1 MKKFEKEIKDKLKKN
16 PDVVLDITDDF
27 IECGLLD
34 IDTAEQILCPSNDQL
49 KEAAIH
55 LVDFVNKHI
64 HQGAFNRLLETLKS
78 VKKFSG
84 LVSNLTTA
92 GAGEN
97 TITGT
102 LYYYN

>member
-1 MKKFEKEIKDKLKKN
+1 MKKFEEKIKDKLKKYPN
-16 PDVVLDITDDF
+16 VVLEITDNF

-34 IDTAEQILCPSNDQL
+34 IDTVEQILCPSNDQL
-49 KEAAIH
+49 KEAAIR
-55 LVDFVNKHI
+55 LVEFVIAHI
-64 HQGAFNRLLETLKS
+64 HRGAFNRLFETLKS
-78 VKKFSG
+78 VKTFAD
-84 LVSNLTTA
+84 LVFELTQA